1 MTSLSYQILPR
12 AFLESV
18 LMGLVPLVSAVE
30 LFDLWLMTPNGGTL
44 PIQQRLQQVADLVMM
59 QDVDEVMT
67 LH

>member
-1 MTSLSYQILPR
+1 MSSLSYQILPR
-12 AFLESV
+12 ALLEPV

-44 PIQQRLQQVADLVMM
+44 LIPQRLQQVADLVMM